1 MNFLGSFG
9 QLLRKISWIGLG
21 VTGVLVLVLAVYL
34 AVSAQQVDPNP
45 VVKVAAAKAEPGPA
59 GRRGALPSA
68 RPRGGERDEAEEL
81 ATPRAKALATPAD
94 LAVKPPIK
102 PLPAPGAMAPPS
114 AVADLYVGPEPKGT
128 GALGKEDLE
137 KRRTDRRER
146 QSDRLR
152 TRVKTLE
159 ERIESYKKDGSR
171 TTTQVERMQQSLDR
185 LKERLKRM
193 EEEEKAGGGAP

>member
-1 MNFLGSFG
+1 MNSLGTLG
-9 QLLRKISWIGLG
+9 VLLRKASWIGLG
-21 VTGVLVLVLAVYL
+21 VTGVLVLVLSVYL
-34 AVSAQQVDPNP
+34 AISAQKADPTP
-45 VVKVAAAKAEPGPA
+45 EVKVATAKVRPGTS
-59 GRRGALPSA
+59 GRRPVTPAA
-68 RPRGGERDEAEEL
+68 MARDEAV
-81 ATPRAKALATPAD
+81 APAPASAKPVAPSPD

-102 PLPAPGAMAPPS
+102 PLSAPVAPLPAVSDPPKGPDAMA
-114 AVADLYVGPEPKGT
+114 T
-128 GALGKEDLE
+128 GALSKDDLE
-137 KRRTDRRER
+137 KRRNERRER

-193 EEEEKAGGGAP
+193 EEEEKAGGAP

>member
-1 MNFLGSFG
+1 MNFLANLGPI
-9 QLLRKISWIGLG
+9 LRKASWVGLG
-21 VTGVLVLVLAVYL
+21 ITAVLVLVLSVYL
-34 AVSAQQVDPNP
+34 AISAQRADPAP
-45 VVKVAAAKAEPGPA
+45 DVKVASATTRPGPA
-59 GRRGALPSA
+59 GRKPVTPAV
-68 RPRGGERDEAEEL
+68 RPRGDREAAEV
-81 ATPRAKALATPAD
+81 APPSVKPPVMAPD
-94 LAVKPPIK
+94 LALKPPIK
-102 PLPAPGAMAPPS
+102 PLATS
-114 AVADLYVGPEPKGT
+114 AVVPPLPAVSDPPKGPEPMAA
-128 GALGKEDLE
+128 GALSKDDLE

-193 EEEEKAGGGAP
+193 EEEEKAGGGGP